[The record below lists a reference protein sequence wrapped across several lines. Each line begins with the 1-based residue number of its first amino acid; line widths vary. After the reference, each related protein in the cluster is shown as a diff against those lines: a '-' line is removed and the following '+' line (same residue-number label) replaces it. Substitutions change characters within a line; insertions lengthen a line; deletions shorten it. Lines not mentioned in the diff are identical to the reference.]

1 MYHLWVALRM
11 KFQCFFSYI
20 WSIIDINANCLRLAF
35 CTCVM
40 SVKTNNSGLFP
51 HSCSTMSIV
60 FKKWM
65 LINRKQ
71 CIVSHVQKHRLP
83 RHFYS
88 PENPRL
94 RLSRTWVPGL
104 SDGVVVIVS
113 QSPWILHISMPFIV
127 HFTVYDLSCPE
138 SAHKKIG
145 ADRFSII

>member
-104 SDGVVVIVS
+104 SGG
-113 QSPWILHISMPFIV
+113 HCISISV
-127 HFTVYDLSCPE
+127 NLTHFNAIYCAFHSLWFVLSRERPQKNW
-138 SAHKKIG
+138 SW
-145 ADRFSII
+145 SL